1 MSTQP
6 AYRCETCGMTAHT
19 DDLTV
24 IGRNCFATDFE
35 HAHVMVTD
43 TPTPGDDWRDDAA
56 TYGGY
61 SQVFLAIE
69 APAAVGDRSAAPLD
83 STDFSLTGEQARVAF
98 TALAEH
104 ADGTRPA
111 PLSDAARSYLSDL
124 FDVDGG
130 ENCTDA
136 VHAEVRAWLAAQRG
150 TPADGED

>member
-104 ADGTRPA
+104 AALEARDGP
-111 PLSDAARSYLSDL
+111 P
-124 FDVDGG
+124 GG
-130 ENCTDA
+130 LPP
-136 VHAEVRAWLAAQRG
+136 VRAGQGGGGNRG
-150 TPADGED
+150 NHILGNRVFLKTH